1 MREEKRS
8 FVHMMNLLMGIQMA
22 TVSVLLIIFAFSV
35 YHAARKETDIAA
47 ENVLNIYVT
56 QMENR
61 IQKVDTQLTIIINEE
76 MDLYLLESGD
86 DMERHYA
93 SMRLSQYINDMM
105 AIDQSA
111 DIFVITEAEH
121 NICIDAKADN
131 LSYSEK
137 NRVRERFMG
146 YRRHFLFMQSHCA
159 GTPHGGGGHFGG
171 IAAEDSFLKGYRYL
185 WLCACGYGRHSK
197 GLCGGAAV

>member
-93 SMRLSQYINDMM
+93 SIRLSQYI
-105 AIDQSA
+105 
-111 DIFVITEAEH
+111 
-121 NICIDAKADN
+121 
-131 LSYSEK
+131 
-137 NRVRERFMG
+137 
-146 YRRHFLFMQSHCA
+146 
-159 GTPHGGGGHFGG
+159 
-171 IAAEDSFLKGYRYL
+171 
-185 WLCACGYGRHSK
+185 
-197 GLCGGAAV
+197 